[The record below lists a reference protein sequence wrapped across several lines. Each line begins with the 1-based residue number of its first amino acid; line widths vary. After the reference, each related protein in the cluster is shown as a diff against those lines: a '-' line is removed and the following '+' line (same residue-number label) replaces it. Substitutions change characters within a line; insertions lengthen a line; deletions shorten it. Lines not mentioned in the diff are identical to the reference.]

1 MGPKS
6 RKLRTGTFHE
16 ERLSQMEDN
25 VKTVQRE
32 KQQEIL
38 AEKRNPSV
46 EAVASISKEEDP
58 STMKQASRWPGAIT
72 MVVNINRMSRKE
84 RADKIDEII
93 IQQGKDKEI
102 EQILERVNST
112 PTGKFNNLDEALDFI
127 NQSAGIRN
135 AGEYITD
142 KLEANEFL
150 ERVLSR
156 TGSAA
161 LSRTGSTLSR
171 TGSISPDY
179 EFTSSLTNKEYKNGE
194 QFGFF
199 DHLFRFTLNKNCY
212 IIYELKE
219 DGSIYIELIICEPYV
234 KLRRKNISVKG
245 SGRVMLYDLLHF
257 LKTNKISGYPQHNDD
272 TNVCL
277 TPEPSVG
284 RAEHMDS
291 NKLYLYYKGMGFENI
306 KGHNYWCGQIGTI
319 MDRIDTIVGI
329 TTPKVGT
336 PDGLLIKL
344 SDIAEEDGDYGGGR
358 RKHTRKKR
366 RKTRKSRKTKTIRK
380 RK

>member
-1 MGPKS
+1 MGPKLQ
-6 RKLRTGTFHE
+6 K
-16 ERLSQMEDN
+16 ERLRQIEAL
-25 VKTVQRE
+25 KTAQRE

-38 AEKRNPSV
+38 DEKRNPST
-46 EAVASISKEEDP
+46 ASISREEDP
-58 STMKQASRWPGAIT
+58 STMKQPSRWQGAIT

-102 EQILERVNST
+102 EQILERVNSR
-112 PTGKFNNLDEALDFI
+112 PKGKFTNLDEALDFI

-156 TGSAA
+156 TGSRE

-171 TGSISPDY
+171 TGSISPEY

-234 KLRRKNISVKG
+234 KSRRKNISVKG

-257 LKTNKISGYPQHNDD
+257 LKTNKISGYPKHNND

-277 TPEPSVG
+277 TPEPSMG
-284 RAEHMDS
+284 RGEHMDS

-306 KGHNYWCGQIGTI
+306 EGHNYWCSKIGNI
-319 MDRIDTIVGI
+319 IDRIDAIVGI
-329 TTPKVGT
+329 TTPKEGM

-344 SDIAEEDGDYGGGR
+344 SDIAEEPGDYGGRR

-366 RKTRKSRKTKTIRK
+366 RKSRKSKKSRKSRR
-380 RK
+380 RR

>member
-1 MGPKS
+1 MDPKS
-6 RKLRTGTFHE
+6 RKVKTGTFHE

-25 VKTVQRE
+25 VKKVQRE

-38 AEKRNPSV
+38 DEKRNPST
-46 EAVASISKEEDP
+46 ASISQEEDP
-58 STMKQASRWPGAIT
+58 STMKQPSRWQGAIT

-93 IQQGKDKEI
+93 IQKGKDKEI
-102 EQILERVNST
+102 ETILERVNST

-156 TGSAA
+156 TGSRE

-234 KLRRKNISVKG
+234 NSRRKNISVKG

-257 LKTNKISGYPQHNDD
+257 LKTNKISGYPQNNDD

-306 KGHNYWCGQIGTI
+306 EGHNYWCGKIGNI
-319 MDRIDTIVGI
+319 IDRIDAIVGI
-329 TTPKVGT
+329 TTPKEGT

-344 SDIAEEDGDYGGGR
+344 SDISEEDGDYGGGR
-358 RKHTRKKR
+358 RKRTR
-366 RKTRKSRKTKTIRK
+366 RKTRKSRKSRKTKTIRK

>member
-38 AEKRNPSV
+38 DEKRTPSV

-58 STMKQASRWPGAIT
+58 STMKQASRWPGAIA

-84 RADKIDEII
+84 RADEIDKII

-102 EQILERVNST
+102 EEILERVNST
-112 PTGKFNNLDEALDFI
+112 PTGNFNNLDEALEFI

-135 AGEYITD
+135 AGEYIRD

-156 TGSAA
+156 TGSRE

-219 DGSIYIELIICEPYV
+219 DGSIYIELIICEPYGN
-234 KLRRKNISVKG
+234 LRRKNISVKG

-257 LKTNKISGYPQHNDD
+257 LKTNKISGYPKHNDD

-306 KGHNYWCGQIGTI
+306 EGHHYWCGKIGNI
-319 MDRIDTIVGI
+319 IDRIDAIVGI

-344 SDIAEEDGDYGGGR
+344 GDIAEEPGDYGGR

-366 RKTRKSRKTKTIRK
+366 RKTRKSNKSRKSR
-380 RK
+380 RRR

>member
-6 RKLRTGTFHE
+6 RKVRTGTFHE

-38 AEKRNPSV
+38 DEKRNPS
-46 EAVASISKEEDP
+46 AASISQEEDP
-58 STMKQASRWPGAIT
+58 STMKQPSRWQGAIT

-93 IQQGKDKEI
+93 IQKGKDKEI
-102 EQILERVNST
+102 ETILERVNST

-156 TGSAA
+156 TGSRELSRTGSR

-179 EFTSSLTNKEYKNGE
+179 EFTSSLTNK
-194 QFGFF
+194 
-199 DHLFRFTLNKNCY
+199 
-212 IIYELKE
+212 
-219 DGSIYIELIICEPYV
+219 
-234 KLRRKNISVKG
+234 
-245 SGRVMLYDLLHF
+245 
-257 LKTNKISGYPQHNDD
+257 
-272 TNVCL
+272 
-277 TPEPSVG
+277 
-284 RAEHMDS
+284 
-291 NKLYLYYKGMGFENI
+291 
-306 KGHNYWCGQIGTI
+306 
-319 MDRIDTIVGI
+319 
-329 TTPKVGT
+329 
-336 PDGLLIKL
+336 
-344 SDIAEEDGDYGGGR
+344 
-358 RKHTRKKR
+358 
-366 RKTRKSRKTKTIRK
+366 
-380 RK
+380 

>member
-1 MGPKS
+1 MGPKLQ
-6 RKLRTGTFHE
+6 K
-16 ERLSQMEDN
+16 ERLRQIED

-38 AEKRNPSV
+38 DEKRNPSV

-58 STMKQASRWPGAIT
+58 STMKQPSRWQGAIT

-102 EQILERVNST
+102 ETILERVNST

-156 TGSAA
+156 TGSRE

-171 TGSISPDY
+171 TGSIPPES
-179 EFTSSLTNKEYKNGE
+179 EFTSSLTNKEYKNQE
-194 QFGFF
+194 EIGFF
-199 DHLFRFTLNKNCY
+199 DDLFRFSLNTDCY
-212 IIYELKE
+212 IIYDLKK
-219 DGSIYIELIICEPYV
+219 DSSVYIEMITCKPQNNKYNN
-234 KLRRKNISVKG
+234 KKISVKG
-245 SGRVMLYDLLHF
+245 SGRVMMHDLLDF
-257 LKTNKISGYPQHNDD
+257 LKKNKISGYPEHNGQ
-272 TNVCL
+272 TIVCL
-277 TPEPSVG
+277 TPEPLVG
-284 RAEHMDS
+284 RGEHNDPQ
-291 NKLYLYYKGMGFENI
+291 KLYAYYQEMGFENI

-319 MDRIDTIVGI
+319 MDRIDAIVGI

-344 SDIAEEDGDYGGGR
+344 SDIAEEHGDYGGGR

-366 RKTRKSRKTKTIRK
+366 RKTRKTRKTRK
-380 RK
+380 SRRRR

>member
-1 MGPKS
+1 MGPKLQ
-6 RKLRTGTFHE
+6 K
-16 ERLSQMEDN
+16 ERLRQIEAL
-25 VKTVQRE
+25 KTAQRE

-38 AEKRNPSV
+38 DEKRNPST
-46 EAVASISKEEDP
+46 ASISQEEDP
-58 STMKQASRWPGAIT
+58 STMKQPSRWQGAIT

-93 IQQGKDKEI
+93 IQKGKDKEI
-102 EQILERVNST
+102 ETILERVNST

-156 TGSAA
+156 TGSRELSRTGST

-234 KLRRKNISVKG
+234 KSRRKNISVKG

-257 LKTNKISGYPQHNDD
+257 LKTNKISGYPQNNDD

-306 KGHNYWCGQIGTI
+306 EGHNYWCGKIGNI
-319 MDRIDTIVGI
+319 IDRIDAIVGI
-329 TTPKVGT
+329 TTPKEGT

-344 SDIAEEDGDYGGGR
+344 SDISEEDGDYGGGR

-366 RKTRKSRKTKTIRK
+366 RKTRKSRKSR
-380 RK
+380 RRS